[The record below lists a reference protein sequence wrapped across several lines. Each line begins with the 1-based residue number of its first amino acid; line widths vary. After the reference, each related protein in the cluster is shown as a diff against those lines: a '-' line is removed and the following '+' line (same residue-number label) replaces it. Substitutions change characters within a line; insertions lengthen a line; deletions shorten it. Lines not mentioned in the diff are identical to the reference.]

1 MVMIDYE
8 LMTDFYEESVGLMKW
23 NNDDMLVT
31 VFVQLSDDEVIFSQ
45 AA

>member
-1 MVMIDYE
+1 
-8 LMTDFYEESVGLMKW
+8 MTDFYEESIGLMKW

-31 VFVQLSDDEVIFSQ
+31 VFVQLSDEVIFSQ

>member
-1 MVMIDYE
+1 M
-8 LMTDFYEESVGLMKW
+8 MTDFYEESIGLMKR
-23 NNDDMLVT
+23 NNDDMLVA